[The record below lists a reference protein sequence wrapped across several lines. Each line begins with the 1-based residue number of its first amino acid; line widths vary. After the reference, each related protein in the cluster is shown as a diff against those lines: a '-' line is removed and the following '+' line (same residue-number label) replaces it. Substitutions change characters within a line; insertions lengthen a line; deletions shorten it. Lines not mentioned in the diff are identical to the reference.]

1 MSLTIRSFIA
11 IELNKDI
18 QESLAKIQS
27 QLRAARADVKW
38 VKPENIHL
46 TLKFL
51 GNIDID
57 LITKI
62 NGIFEELGKKYQSFP
77 ADLNTLG
84 AFPKIK
90 NPRVIWAGMQK
101 GKDEVIVIVKEL
113 EKQLAKIGIAKEE
126 KEFHP
131 HVTLGRLRS
140 PYNRASLVE
149 ALEKNSK
156 VPTLN
161 FTVDKIVLFKST
173 LTPKGPIYEPQAEAS
188 LKAS

>member
-90 NPRVIWAGMQK
+90 NPRVIWFGMQK

-113 EKQLAKIGIAKEE
+113 EEQLAKIGIAKEE